1 MRKSVNRKNSIIVLA
16 AILAT
21 VLTACGAPATAA
33 VTTEDIQPVVEK
45 AQEVV
50 EEVVT
55 EETVTEV
62 TKAVEQ
68 VVEEVVAEPTP
79 EPTPE
84 PIVYEGIDYES
95 TLPVEDWVETFVG
108 IIDEPKAVIYNAET
122 NKHIILEGGERVFLE
137 EGDEFGIY
145 NPEVV
150 EGAFPYDSSTGPM
163 KGVLSHAYGTHY
175 FPIAFNEERFTRGY
189 DFSFTFGDTKLS
201 FFLIPP
207 GSEF

>member
-122 NKHIILEGGERVFLE
+122 NKHIILEGGEKVFLE

-145 NPEVV
+145 NPKVID
-150 EGAFPYDSSTGPM
+150 GSPYDISGGPT
-163 KGVLSHAYGTHY
+163 KGVVHVYGYHY
-175 FPIAFNEERFTRGY
+175 FPITFDEEIFTRGY